1 MCIAAQL
8 QVLVGQSPRLKDA
21 CLLAENALCKP
32 DDEEECD
39 LQTYHHSLIWLQ
51 LKCIIHTPKGVFTLK
66 HSKNHVLTMMSYP
79 GDLVSVGSQH
89 GTPSQLI
96 PVYGS
101 FLQYVC
107 KKRTRTQ

>member
-39 LQTYHHSLIWLQ
+39 LQTYHHSLIRLQ
-51 LKCIIHTPKGVFTLK
+51 LKCIIHTPKGAFTLK
-66 HSKNHVLTMMSYP
+66 HSKNHTLTMMSYP
-79 GDLVSVGSQH
+79 GDLASVG
-89 GTPSQLI
+89 
-96 PVYGS
+96 
-101 FLQYVC
+101 
-107 KKRTRTQ
+107 